1 MTATWSPSGFP
12 GALTCTHTHH
22 NQRLM
27 AFHVYVHD
35 CGCIDYVDSFSTRA
49 QALAYANQLDAD
61 CKANPTHWDLVAP
74 WFEISNKIL
83 QARETYDFTSMS
95 GVGQ

>member
-1 MTATWSPSGFP
+1 
-12 GALTCTHTHH
+12 
-22 NQRLM
+22 M

-35 CGCIDYVDSFSTRA
+35 CGCIDFVDSFSTKA

-74 WFEISNKIL
+74 WFEISSQL
-83 QARETYDFTSMS
+83 LHTEEAYDFTSMA